1 MEFNLGRKNECVEC
15 KLESLSGN
23 EVVEIENIQFR
34 KSSVEKIADIMRH
47 GVRREN
53 QNLVVDSIVCKKE
66 EFNKLADKRYKAKFI
81 GLADIGNDILTAI
94 EFVLANIGISYDV
107 CNVRYDSDEV
117 YIDLAN
123 LTVYPFGTNYFKEI
137 ED

>member
-1 MEFNLGRKNECVEC
+1 
-15 KLESLSGN
+15 
-23 EVVEIENIQFR
+23 
-34 KSSVEKIADIMRH
+34 MRH

-94 EFVLANIGISYDV
+94 EFVLTNIGISYDV